1 MDLPKTSLDAALA
14 GVTATA
20 EADGERTVLEAAR
33 INTVRAFTKNAHRV
47 LTEEGALSWYR
58 GRTDTVINPVD
69 FSRIDSMS
77 ERFQTARDL
86 QHKSGASKYQY
97 FLPHEL
103 ADFKEKLKDQGPID
117 RIAQYRAMIEA
128 GGEDAYKA
136 FNEISDSGSSRI
148 GYVAGMANRANPAL
162 VSLASEIEHGAII
175 LEGPD
180 GVKRAPVGNKV
191 ETQINHALGAALAQ
205 APEGTRAGIVDS
217 TRALFVARSMDPTN
231 PPLADIQRL
240 VGEVTGG
247 ALYTVNGTKTLLPI
261 GMDKNT
267 FEDTILGLDDAGIA
281 RAFGVTG
288 ASPKLLDRHGESV
301 TADNINDHVFE
312 YIGPNKYYVRK
323 KNRAREYVH
332 GADGEVAVF
341 DLSGVT
347 SVDSDL

>member
-1 MDLPKTSLDAALA
+1 
-14 GVTATA
+14 
-20 EADGERTVLEAAR
+20 
-33 INTVRAFTKNAHRV
+33 
-47 LTEEGALSWYR
+47 
-58 GRTDTVINPVD
+58 
-69 FSRIDSMS
+69 MS